1 MNRVP
6 ARMDVKPK
14 SAKLDPA
21 KLKIVVINPEMS
33 ERFERYSKEFKEIFL
48 TGR

>member
-1 MNRVP
+1 
-6 ARMDVKPK
+6 MDVKPK